1 MLKDSYG
8 REINY
13 LRISLTDRCN
23 LRCEYCMPE
32 NGISNKLPHSN
43 MLSLEEIYQITET
56 FVELGISKIR
66 VTGGEPLVRHG
77 AVDLIGRINKI
88 PGVNEVTLTT
98 NGVLLEQYAE
108 ELIEAGVK
116 RLNISLDTLDE
127 GKYAS
132 ITRGGNIHK
141 VLAGISKAKELGMKP
156 IKINTVLIGGFND
169 DEIIDFVN
177 MTRDGTLDVRFIEL
191 MPIGEAASFAETRF
205 IPNSTIFDKVPE
217 LKPVDRVD
225 MSSPAVY
232 FRLPD
237 GLGKVGLINPISCK
251 FCNSCNRVRL
261 TSTGKLKLCLHSDK
275 ELDLRK
281 VLREGGDLKKAISDS
296 ILSKEKE
303 HHLESQEYIT
313 RSMNSIGG

>member
-1 MLKDSYG
+1 MKDSYG

-32 NGISNKLPHSN
+32 NGISNKMPPSS

-66 VTGGEPLVRHG
+66 VSGGEPLVRHG
-77 AVDLIGRINKI
+77 AVDLIGSINKI
-88 PGVNEVTLTT
+88 PGVNEVTMTT

-108 ELIEAGVK
+108 ELIKAGVK

-127 GKYAS
+127 EKYAS
-132 ITRGGNIHK
+132 ITRGGNLHK
-141 VLAGISKAKELGMKP
+141 VLAGIRKAKELGMKP

-177 MTRDGTLDVRFIEL
+177 MTRDGSLDVRFIEL
-191 MPIGEAASFAETRF
+191 MPIGEAALFAEARF
-205 IPNSTIFDKVPE
+205 IPNSTIFDKVPG
-217 LKPVDRVD
+217 LIPIDRVD

-232 FRLPD
+232 FKLPD

-251 FCNSCNRVRL
+251 FCSSCNRVRL

-281 VLREGGDLKKAISDS
+281 VLREGGDLKKAILDA
-296 ILSKEKE
+296 ILTKEKE
-303 HHLESQEYIT
+303 HHLESQRYIT